1 MAALGRQRPGQFLTT
16 MVRLASSV
24 AAEAIGRRIVA
35 GELTPGAALPNLEV
49 LAEQFSLSR
58 LTMRDAIK
66 TLGSKGL
73 LSSVRRRGTVVRP
86 RSEWNC
92 LDADVMLWQV
102 SDFPNAGFARNL
114 LELRRI
120 VEPEA
125 AALAAERA
133 SGKALANIELAFADM
148 VSAESRQVESMT
160 ADIAFHYSI
169 LNGTRNE
176 VIAAFAPAIET
187 SLLLT
192 LSMQR
197 EVWPHKDHFIAT
209 HRAVVDAIRRGDAA
223 AARTATGALLN
234 QAEIDAN
241 DAFRRIDTDMSGP
254 GA

>member
-1 MAALGRQRPGQFLTT
+1 
-16 MVRLASSV
+16 MVRLASSS
-24 AAEAIGRRIVA
+24 AAETIGRRVVT
-35 GELTPGAALPNLEV
+35 GEFPPGFVLPTLEV
-49 LAEQFSLSR
+49 LAKQFSLSR

-92 LDADVMLWQV
+92 LDADVMSWQV
-102 SDFPNAGFARNL
+102 SDVPNAVFARDL

-133 SGKALANIELAFADM
+133 SGEALANIELAFARM
-148 VSAESRQVESMT
+148 VNSESRQVESMK

-176 VIAAFAPAIET
+176 VLAAFAPAIET

-192 LSMQR
+192 LSTQR
-197 EVWPHKDHFIAT
+197 ELWPNRDHFITT
-209 HRAVVDAIRRGDAA
+209 HQAVVDAIRRGDPA
-223 AARTATGALLN
+223 AARAATRALLD
-234 QAEIDAN
+234 QAELDAN
-241 DAFRRIDTDMSGP
+241 DAFRRIGADISGP